1 MAGITLQQAEAKLA
15 EWMSADTKV
24 SAGQEYS
31 IAGRTLR
38 RSDAQE
44 IRENIKFWDAKV
56 RELEALESGSGR
68 RGPRVGYI
76 VPSE

>member
-1 MAGITLQQAEAKLA
+1 MAGITLQQAEAKLD
-15 EWMSADTKV
+15 EWMLADTKV
-24 SAGQEYS
+24 SGGQEYS

-56 RELEALESGSGR
+56 RELEALEQGTGR
-68 RGPRVGYI
+68 RGPRVRYI
-76 VPSE
+76 VPTD